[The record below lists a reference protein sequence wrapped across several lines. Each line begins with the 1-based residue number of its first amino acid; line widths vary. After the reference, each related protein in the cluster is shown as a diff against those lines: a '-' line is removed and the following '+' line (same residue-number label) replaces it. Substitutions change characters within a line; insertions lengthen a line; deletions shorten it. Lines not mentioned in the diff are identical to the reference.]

1 MMKIIIIGGTS
12 AGTTA
17 AAKANRLNKK
27 LDITIYEKTNIVSFG
42 TCGLPYFVGG
52 FFDNPNTMISR
63 TKEEFEKTGISV
75 KTNHEVIKVDAKN
88 NIIAVKNQKTGN
100 IFNNTYDQL
109 MIATG
114 AKPIIPPINNI
125 NLKNFHTLRN
135 LEDGQKIKNL
145 MDKEEIKNIV
155 IIGAGYIGI
164 EMVEAA
170 KNKRKNVRLI
180 QLDKHI
186 LIDSFDEEI
195 VTIME
200 EELIKK
206 GVDLHTNEF
215 VKSLI
220 GEKRVEG
227 VVTNKNTYQADAV
240 ILATGIKPVTE
251 FLENQLKTT
260 ENGAIIVNEYGETSI
275 KNIFSAGDCAT
286 IYNIVSK
293 KNEYIPLATTANKL
307 GRIIGENLAGNR
319 IAFKGTLG
327 SASIKILSLEAAR
340 TGLTEKDAKKLQI
353 NYKTIFVKDKN
364 HTNYYPGQE
373 DLYIKLI
380 YEENTKIIL
389 GAQAIGKNGAVIRIH
404 ALAIAIYSKLTTNEL
419 GMMDFSYSPPFSRTW
434 DILNIAGNTAK

>member
-1 MMKIIIIGGTS
+1 MKIIIIGGTS